1 MSTPQQSG
9 KPEPRVRIAPAPKPQ
24 FMKPKPTG
32 EDAKAVAADAPGQ
45 GLLAKAA
52 GALRGLASRGDGP
65 MPEPDREGLYT
76 LARAAKVQKVPSPA
90 GTPEKTGYCLVAQG
104 FPLPPG
110 GAAWLVSFDADNDP
124 TAGARPLR
132 STPSILRTQEQ
143 ARVRVV
149 ALVDEFGR
157 VFAQDKLGVMSP
169 ACTPDVQFKRYSG
182 EEGRGCVDLAQQ
194 GGRALRVCEF
204 VEDASGISLLNSRV
218 ELGPG
223 MRGLS
228 LCAACAAAFVAFWL
242 IPHLGG
248 YTLQGVGVRDA
259 VAKLRGDDVFEAVE
273 GFIDIA
279 EQAQGRPNV
288 LVPGVVSYVSQSLV
302 EAGFTP
308 GIGAADLA
316 DAGEGQGGPTGLTLA
331 GVPFLAPDDMGGESG
346 VAGIIQRV
354 TAMVGQAIE
363 ATGIPGLSVVATTRR
378 LHADEA
384 PRIRL
389 TRTSKYANMF
399 YIAFVSDQ
407 LSAEGARM
415 LLEAEGL
422 FNRLALAQ
430 QNQDA
435 EVLQGLGE
443 ADAAELDAWVQ
454 DQALAA
460 AVPFLDST
468 LRKAS
473 PAPAGAPEL
482 EVRLAFAR
490 GCECLRLPYRLEY
503 DFTYDVG
510 RRTLIVEMGAMPAQV
525 MPRLTWD
532 ADARAWRALD
542 EGARQGMASRYA
554 AFCAECV
561 AAVGFWAG
569 ADVEHVCVNA
579 RRDFGSAYKM
589 GPEPQEQDLVAQ
601 LQLLLS
607 DDAFGGFEVQSNCIL
622 SVDFDR
628 RRFSSA
634 LCDAQG
640 RARCQE
646 DPFELIGQVPH
657 VFSLGID
664 GALRDVHPLFWVGE
678 QAGQAESAR
687 REMLGEA
694 ALGAEPADEGGDA
707 LQVAPAPAPSDAQ
720 AGRVPETPEMLGAA
734 PHGPFEQ
741 APDAPGQAGPAALV
755 VPDPELDPS
764 PIAPEAQGR
773 LMARRVCDMGI
784 FEGAARKD
792 EASRI
797 MDAYQGQGGLAAIA
811 CARDA
816 SARTENP
823 LTQAALMSVIEGIAT
838 DGLGPHD
845 RERAQTALDDI
856 YGLQPLM
863 SQAAQVVEQSAP
875 KARRLLEQL
884 VERADSNGWFCD
896 SKTRCFRYFDSYAA
910 RALYAHRC
918 ADDLAGRELRLCADE
933 YYMAHYRLST
943 LLGDNLD
950 DAEESI
956 AHARRCV
963 ELAPGV
969 AASHLR
975 LARAYFSSF
984 DYASEIETL
993 KAALRVIWNPKD
1005 LGLALYWLGYA
1016 FCMTDEPDA
1025 GMACYQRAAAYDH
1038 ALAKTCTS
1046 ELSDFAKRRDWQI
1059 KAFTEREANLALGAV
1074 GVDLGIHHEN
1084 AEFLMK
1090 AASDVLE
1097 AGNKELAYK
1106 LLGAAGMGMH
1116 DDAIAPVLS
1125 SLEN

>member
-24 FMKPKPTG
+24 FMKPKPVG
-32 EDAKAVAADAPGQ
+32 EDVKVAAADAPGQ

-52 GALRGLASRGDGP
+52 GALRGLAARGDGP

-76 LARAAKVQKVPSPA
+76 LARAAKIQKVPSPA
-90 GTPEKTGYCLVAQG
+90 GAPEKTGYCLVAQG

-124 TAGARPLR
+124 AVGAKPLR

-308 GIGAADLA
+308 GIGAANLA
-316 DAGEGQGGPTGLTLA
+316 DADEGQGGPSELALA
-331 GVPFLAPDDMGGESG
+331 GVPFLAPDGMGGESG

-363 ATGIPGLSVVATTRR
+363 ATGIPGLSVVTTA
-378 LHADEA
+378 HADEA

-399 YIAFVSDQ
+399 YIAFASDQ

-473 PAPAGAPEL
+473 PAPSGAPEL

-503 DFTYDVG
+503 DFAYDVG

-532 ADARAWRALD
+532 AGARAWRALD

-579 RRDFGSAYKM
+579 RRDFGSACKM

-607 DDAFGGFEVQSNCIL
+607 DEAFGGFEAQSNCIL

-628 RRFSSA
+628 GRFSSA

-664 GALRDVHPLFWVGE
+664 GALRDVRPLFWVGE
-678 QAGQAESAR
+678 QAEQAASDQ
-687 REMLGEA
+687 REMLGET
-694 ALGAEPADEGGDA
+694 
-707 LQVAPAPAPSDAQ
+707 AP
-720 AGRVPETPEMLGAA
+720 G
-734 PHGPFEQ
+734 GPFEQ
-741 APDAPGQAGPAALV
+741 TPADSGQAGPSALV

-773 LMARRVCDMGI
+773 LAARRVCDMGI

-797 MDAYQGQGGLAAIA
+797 MDAYQGQGSLAAIA

-838 DGLGPHD
+838 DELGPD
-845 RERAQTALDDI
+845 AREQAQTALDDI

-863 SQAAQVVEQSAP
+863 NQAAQVVEQSAP

-910 RALYAHRC
+910 RALYAYRC

-943 LLGDNLD
+943 LLGDSLD

-975 LARAYFSSF
+975 LARAYFTSF

-993 KAALRVIWNPKD
+993 KGALRVVWNPKD

-1016 FCMTDEPDA
+1016 YCMTDEPDA

-1038 ALAKTCTS
+1038 TLAKTCTS

-1074 GVDLGIHHEN
+1074 GVDLGLHHEN